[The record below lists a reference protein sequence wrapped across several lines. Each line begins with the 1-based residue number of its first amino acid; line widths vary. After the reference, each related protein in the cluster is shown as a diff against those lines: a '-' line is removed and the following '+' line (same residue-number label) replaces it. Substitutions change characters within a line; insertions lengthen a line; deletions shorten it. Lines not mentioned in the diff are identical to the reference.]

1 MLPTYNPTETSAWR
15 RLEVQFLSM
24 QATTMRELFD
34 EDPQRFSKMH
44 LIFEDIL
51 VDYSKNLLI
60 DETIKDLAALADEVE
75 LKAAILA
82 MFNGEKI
89 NQTEKRSV
97 LHVALRNR
105 SNTPILNDGVD
116 VMADVNKVLDQM
128 KSFSDNLILG
138 KWKGF
143 TGKSITDIVNI
154 GIGGSDLGPYMVT
167 EALKPYWKNITP
179 HIAFTIYNSILC
191 IGSSNINP
199 DS

>member
-105 SNTPILNDGVD
+105 SNTPILNDGVN

-154 GIGGSDLGPYMVT
+154 RICHRL
-167 EALKPYWKNITP
+167 LRRKC
-179 HIAFTIYNSILC
+179 L
-191 IGSSNINP
+191 
-199 DS
+199 

>member
-89 NQTEKRSV
+89 NQTEK
-97 LHVALRNR
+97 
-105 SNTPILNDGVD
+105 
-116 VMADVNKVLDQM
+116 KVCTSHRVEKQ
-128 KSFSDNLILG
+128 KQY
-138 KWKGF
+138 
-143 TGKSITDIVNI
+143 TDPQRW
-154 GIGGSDLGPYMVT
+154 S
-167 EALKPYWKNITP
+167 
-179 HIAFTIYNSILC
+179 
-191 IGSSNINP
+191 
-199 DS
+199 